1 MDCDDGQLQRRTE
14 RGECVVTT
22 GGVCLDGEEKG
33 QIDGSKATL
42 DVVYGGTAAETVSAA
57 HGFLATLQ
65 NEGFCAVPR
74 VHLGNVSL
82 ERAIV
87 GK

>member
-1 MDCDDGQLQRRTE
+1 VRLND
-14 RGECVVTT
+14 
-22 GGVCLDGEEKG
+22 EEKG

-57 HGFLATLQ
+57 HGFLAARQ
-65 NEGFCAVPR
+65 NEGFSAVPG

-82 ERAIV
+82 ERAII

>member
-33 QIDGSKATL
+33 QIDGSKANL
-42 DVVYGGTAAETVSAA
+42 DVVYGGNGGGNCVCRPWLSRNQAE
-57 HGFLATLQ
+57 
-65 NEGFCAVPR
+65 
-74 VHLGNVSL
+74 
-82 ERAIV
+82 
-87 GK
+87 